1 MNKVLLILMLQMGAT
16 SLIAQN
22 YKFGKVSEEELKEE
36 FNPLDSTANA
46 TILYSSEKIH
56 YEYTRDRGF
65 FKIQEVHKRI
75 KIYNKEGF
83 RWASKEIAMYDKNTS
98 TKDVMLNLKGETYN
112 LLEGKVVGSKL
123 KKSGIFEEETNK
135 YWAKTKFTLPNVK
148 VGSVIEYKYR
158 ISSPL
163 NMIIDDALLQELI
176 PVKKLDYQVRVPEFY
191 NFKTYYNP
199 QSILK
204 PQIVTSSK
212 RKNVQVTWTEQDW
225 SLGGKR
231 NKYERN
237 IDYKEVIYTVS
248 EENIPALKQEIYV
261 SNLNNYRSK
270 LSFELA
276 STKSFNMDFKSY
288 SSDWNSITKVIYDN
302 QYFGGQLNKV
312 NYFKKDIDALMNGGV
327 ATNAKVPTIFEFVKS
342 KIKWND
348 FYGVYSNEG
357 VRKAYEAGEG
367 SVSDINLM
375 LIAMLR
381 YVGVKANPILV
392 STKSNGIPLFATRQG
407 FNYVICGVEEQN
419 EVVFLD
425 ATEKFAAINT
435 LPERALNWQGRLIR
449 EHGSSSWVSLFPK
462 ENSVTTTMLSVN
474 LNEELIFNGKLRS
487 QKTDYFASN
496 YRNKYTGL
504 ANEDLIKNFSKDKGE
519 IEISNLEVKN
529 EKNMFKPILQSYE
542 FAYEDGVEEIGNEV
556 YVDPLLFLTN
566 TENIF
571 NQEER
576 KYNIDFN
583 FPRTQKTIVSIT
595 IPEGYKVKSVPEGVR
610 LAMSDELGDYSF
622 LVKQNGSKVQVSQ
635 TLKVNFPI
643 VPASYYPEL
652 KEVYKKL
659 VQKNAEKIVLE
670 KI

>member
-1 MNKVLLILMLQMGAT
+1 MLQMGAT
-16 SLIAQN
+16 SLVAQN
-22 YKFGKVSEEELKEE
+22 YKFGKISNEELQEK
-36 FNPLDSTANA
+36 FNPLDSAANA

-163 NMIIDDALLQELI
+163 NMIIDDAILQELI

-342 KIKWND
+342 KIKWNG

-504 ANEDLIKNFSKDKGE
+504 ANEDLIKNLSKDKGE

-529 EKNMFKPILQSYE
+529 ERNMFKPILQSYE

-566 TENIF
+566 TENVF

-595 IPEGYKVKSVPEGVR
+595 IPDGYKVKSVPEGVR

-622 LVKQNGSKVQVSQ
+622 LVKQNGNKVQVSQ

-643 VPASYYPEL
+643 IPATYYPEL
-652 KEVYKKL
+652 KEVYTKL

>member
-1 MNKVLLILMLQMGAT
+1 MLQMGAT
-16 SLIAQN
+16 SLVAQN
-22 YKFGKVSEEELKEE
+22 YKFGKISNEELQEK

-163 NMIIDDALLQELI
+163 NMIIDDAILQELI

-342 KIKWND
+342 KIKWNG

-504 ANEDLIKNFSKDKGE
+504 ANEDLIKNLSKDKGE

-529 EKNMFKPILQSYE
+529 ERNMFKPILQSYE

-566 TENIF
+566 TENVF

-595 IPEGYKVKSVPEGVR
+595 IPDGYKVKSVPEGVR

-622 LVKQNGSKVQVSQ
+622 LVKQNGNKVQVSQ

-643 VPASYYPEL
+643 IPATYYPEL
-652 KEVYKKL
+652 KEVYTKL